1 MPKKR
6 AQQNPPQ
13 VQPIQEKKVNLTDI
27 SPALSDNCRVFFNE
41 ISKLNLPIQ
50 CPAVSDAMS
59 KTIISMQES
68 IRKGQHISPTVF
80 DMELSRNVLDVLG
93 EIGSSVDKSQSA
105 FLAAFSRY
113 SAETLNS
120 YGEQIHNFLQLVP
133 EMQGVSPQVVSD
145 LRQLE
150 RTITTSNYAIGDLF
164 QSVNSASGKASLNP
178 ALFEAAQ
185 KAAVEVRNKTV
196 DMVVHSGSELSQT
209 AMVLARKARESL
221 SEYTAQYDIVREL
234 DRELEQTRRLP
245 SSSERDLKISEL
257 SQRLILSKKVIE
269 QDKQARQDQE
279 WRDRQNKKIA
289 FVQDGCQILNSITDI
304 ALVGMDAFYSGK
316 KLSQEELEAIQTK
329 KRYIKIAR
337 IAVRGVSSIATIV
350 YKFINRGTFALASGP
365 LAPYVAVFGVC
376 ATLVDVY
383 QSIMGLYAPEE
394 PTNSEMLQ
402 EFSRQISALSEN
414 ITHGFEV
421 ISQRIA
427 QLDEY
432 SFRRFQVLA
441 HMLEQMNANIL
452 QQLTDV
458 KQSVEQIKENLNQIA
473 VKFSAQLQAFQE
485 ETQVQL
491 REIYDQDYL
500 KIRDEAHL
508 FALTVDAEGETTML
522 KVNKIFSRF
531 CTRAVKEASSETL
544 AGSSSGRVFDE
555 RLWERAAEFNINPLF
570 AYARSMLAP
579 IGILQ
584 DSHFRL
590 INPLVWEEAVTSM
603 LSFAYC
609 TPSFML
615 YPERKREIEG
625 LISAG
630 QSVKEFIITLK
641 THPELF
647 QKLFQSYCSSLEKVS
662 EALIQCVSD
671 HLSIDEVKKAMEKK
685 VKETW
690 PLHQK
695 LRKREA
701 KLAQKRQAL
710 PSVVEPLQNN
720 IQSLA
725 DLKKRLEESQKEID
739 QLEQKLSAMA
749 DSISASVLSI
759 LNPVENPIILFA
771 KARAAYQAILPCLH
785 EEQVLSEKI
794 SAQQEFMAQLK
805 KEIVYQEEQIKAV
818 KKAISQEP
826 SKDSIEMIEE
836 YFEKFMDH
844 DLEERNRYAV
854 KVLEQESIV
863 TSPLHSAL
871 AQLEESYHILLS
883 FVELAFKDDEELQT
897 AIRTQLW
904 DRLAFKKYME
914 AYRVYKLGGE
924 DSVYQDSIY
933 TYLHK
938 HFLKTLDDLQQL
950 VMERAA
956 AMYLSTRVG
965 DFVPSHPSIDATLE
979 KLDVFLQLFS
989 LKSKTPLQCLESQKV
1004 REQARGARHW
1014 YLMSFFTRR
1023 SHQPHTFRRVSESDS
1038 LALLQLPA
1046 KRSASE
1052 SPPRL
1057 QDTPLREMSDEG
1069 RQLKRRRDGEDLSL
1083 PIAVQQPDQ
1092 KVSGV
1097 FPAAVV
1103 KSPTTLGGVNPMSSR
1118 FFPSVPDRVS
1128 SPRPEVDGLTYEPI
1142 LGDGHC
1148 FYRAVTLFLTH
1159 GEDVTLL
1166 RNIVAANLEANK
1178 DRYRD
1183 FIPLAEEQTIEGYIN
1198 AILGREWAGQVEQ
1211 NILMRWLN
1219 RPIVIIG
1226 PEGDI
1231 RNVDD
1236 VKRAR
1241 AERNAGEPIFVYF
1254 NGRDHYDALIVKDG
1268 FDGNSMLNRLL
1279 PPEVPRARAS

>member
-68 IRKGQHISPTVF
+68 IRNGQHISPTVF

-164 QSVNSASGKASLNP
+164 QSVNSVSGKASLNP

-257 SQRLILSKKVIE
+257 SQRIILLKKTIE
-269 QDKQARQDQE
+269 KGKRIQQDQE
-279 WRDRQNKKIA
+279 WRNRQNTKILC
-289 FVQDGCQILNSITDI
+289 VQNGCQILDSITDI
-304 ALVGMDAFYSGK
+304 ASMSVSWYFSSDGK
-316 KLSQEELEAIQTK
+316 KLSEEEKKALEK
-329 KRYIKIAR
+329 KKAFYGHVIKG
-337 IAVRGVSSIATIV
+337 VRVGITVASSSATIAYSIV
-350 YKFINRGTFALASGP
+350 NWGALAAASGP
-365 LAPYVAVFGVC
+365 LAP
-376 ATLVDVY
+376 LVGIVGAAKIIAGLFFPAEPTDREIFQQYFQQLSEQISVLNENMNRGFQIVY
-383 QSIMGLYAPEE
+383 QGM
-394 PTNSEMLQ
+394 T
-402 EFSRQISALSEN
+402 
-414 ITHGFEV
+414 
-421 ISQRIA
+421 
-427 QLDEY
+427 QLDEC
-432 SFRRFQVLA
+432 SRQRFQVLA
-441 HMLEQMNANIL
+441 QMLEQMNANIL
-452 QQLTDV
+452 RQLTDV
-458 KQSVEQIKENLNQIA
+458 KQSVEQTRENLNRIA
-473 VKFSAQLQAFQE
+473 IQFSSQLQAFQE

-491 REIYDQDYL
+491 RDLYDQDFINIKRQARL
-500 KIRDEAHL
+500 FVGTGDES
-508 FALTVDAEGETTML
+508 
-522 KVNKIFSRF
+522 KVNKFFSRF
-531 CTRAVKEASSETL
+531 CTRAVEEAGSEML
-544 AGSSSGRVFDE
+544 AGSSSARVFDE
-555 RLWERAAEFNINPLF
+555 RLWQRAAEFNINPLF
-570 AYARSMLAP
+570 AYARSILALTMP
-579 IGILQ
+579 AGILQ
-584 DSHFRL
+584 DPHFRL
-590 INPLVWEEAVTSM
+590 INPLIWEEAVTSM
-603 LSFAYC
+603 LSFVYC

-615 YPERKREIEG
+615 CPERRREIEG

-630 QSVKEFIITLK
+630 QSAQEFIMVLK

-647 QKLFQSYCSSLEKVS
+647 QKLFQFYRSSLEKVS
-662 EALIQCVSD
+662 EALVQCVSD
-671 HLSIDEVKKAMEKK
+671 HLSIDEVKKAMEEK

-701 KLAQKRQAL
+701 KLAQKKQ
-710 PSVVEPLQNN
+710 E
-720 IQSLA
+720 
-725 DLKKRLEESQKEID
+725 
-739 QLEQKLSAMA
+739 LEQIQKQLQEKKESSSEKSKSTESSSMDATSAVIGCA
-749 DSISASVLSI
+749 ALVGIGLIGAVIGSVPLASASARAMRSLTERNAPGTEQLREEVAHREEQVAQVREAVLQEPAQ
-759 LNPVENPIILFA
+759 NPVEM
-771 KARAAYQAILPCLH
+771 
-785 EEQVLSEKI
+785 V
-794 SAQQEFMAQLK
+794 
-805 KEIVYQEEQIKAV
+805 
-818 KKAISQEP
+818 
-826 SKDSIEMIEE
+826 EE
-836 YFEKFMDH
+836 YFEKFIDH
-844 DLEERNRYAV
+844 DPEPRSQYAA
-854 KVLEQESIV
+854 KVLEQESTV
-863 TSPLHSAL
+863 TSQLHYAL
-871 AQLEESYHILLS
+871 AQLEENYHLLLS
-883 FVELAFKDDEELQT
+883 FVALAFKEDEGLQT
-897 AIRTQLW
+897 AVRTQLW
-904 DRLAFKKYME
+904 DRLTFKKYMD
-914 AYRVYKLGGE
+914 AYRAYKLGGE
-924 DSVYQDSIY
+924 DSAHQDSIY

-956 AMYLSTRVG
+956 AMYLATRVG

-989 LKSKTPLQCLESQKV
+989 LKSKTPLQCLESQKA

-1014 YLMSFFTRR
+1014 YFMSFFTSRG
-1023 SHQPHTFRRVSESDS
+1023 SQQGTFRRVGESDA

-1046 KRSASE
+1046 KRSVSE

-1057 QDTPLREMSDEG
+1057 QDTPHREMSDGE
-1069 RQLKRRRDGEDLSL
+1069 RQSKRSRREEDFSL

-1092 KVSGV
+1092 QSSGV

-1103 KSPTTLGGVNPMSSR
+1103 KSPAA
-1118 FFPSVPDRVS
+1118 
-1128 SPRPEVDGLTYEPI
+1128 PRG
-1142 LGDGHC
+1142 
-1148 FYRAVTLFLTH
+1148 
-1159 GEDVTLL
+1159 
-1166 RNIVAANLEANK
+1166 
-1178 DRYRD
+1178 
-1183 FIPLAEEQTIEGYIN
+1183 
-1198 AILGREWAGQVEQ
+1198 
-1211 NILMRWLN
+1211 
-1219 RPIVIIG
+1219 II
-1226 PEGDI
+1226 
-1231 RNVDD
+1231 
-1236 VKRAR
+1236 
-1241 AERNAGEPIFVYF
+1241 
-1254 NGRDHYDALIVKDG
+1254 
-1268 FDGNSMLNRLL
+1268 
-1279 PPEVPRARAS
+1279 